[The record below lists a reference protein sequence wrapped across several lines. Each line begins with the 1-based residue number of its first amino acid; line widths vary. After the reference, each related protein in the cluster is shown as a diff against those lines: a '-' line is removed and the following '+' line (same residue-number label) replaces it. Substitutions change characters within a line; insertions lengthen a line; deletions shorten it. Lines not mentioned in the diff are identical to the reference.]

1 MDPGGER
8 DREPRCGHDTS
19 GTYYELRG
27 DRSVPPLVLVHG
39 VGLDNTM
46 WDAHVEL
53 LAACRPVLRYD
64 LLGHGRSKTPTRS
77 LGDFVAQLER
87 LLQNLQIERICLA
100 GFSLGGVVA
109 QRFAADYPRR
119 VTRLMLLYTVYKRTE
134 KELEGV
140 RARLRLT
147 EEQGAGATVDAAI
160 ARWFS
165 PRFQHSRPD
174 VIEAVRQRLL
184 NNDRQSYVAAYRVF
198 VNADDAVGDAL
209 LRVRCP
215 TLVLTGEL
223 DVGSTPEM
231 AYRMARDLSEA
242 RVVIMPGLRHMGPV
256 EAVEQ
261 TVDQLSEFTR
271 CLSICGG

>member
-1 MDPGGER
+1 
-8 DREPRCGHDTS
+8 
-19 GTYYELRG
+19 
-27 DRSVPPLVLVHG
+27 
-39 VGLDNTM
+39 M
-46 WDAHVEL
+46 WDEHVAL
-53 LAACRPVLRYD
+53 LAARQPVLRYD
-64 LLGHGRSKTPTRS
+64 LLGHGRTKTPTRS

-87 LLQNLQIERICLA
+87 LLQHLGIERISLA
-100 GFSLGGVVA
+100 CFSLGGVIA
-109 QRFAADYPRR
+109 QRYAADYPER
-119 VTRLMLLYTVYKRTE
+119 VARLILLYTVYKRTE

-174 VIEAVRQRLL
+174 VVEAVRRRLL
-184 NNDRQSYVAAYRVF
+184 SNDLQSYIAAYRVF

-231 AYRMARDLSEA
+231 AYRMARDLGDA
-242 RVVIMPGLRHMGPV
+242 RVVVVPGLRHMGPV
-256 EAVEQ
+256 EDVEQ
-261 TVDQLSEFTR
+261 TVAELGAFAR
-271 CLSICGG
+271 C